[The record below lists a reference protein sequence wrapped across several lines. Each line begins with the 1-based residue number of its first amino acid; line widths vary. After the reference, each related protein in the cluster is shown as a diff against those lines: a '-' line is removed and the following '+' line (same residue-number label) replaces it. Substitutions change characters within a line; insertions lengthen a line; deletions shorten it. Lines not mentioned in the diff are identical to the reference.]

1 MADKD
6 TQVNLAVYMERLDSY
21 ISSQNALNENLSKN
35 LEKVE
40 TKVDDISQWRN
51 KMYGM
56 KSILL
61 AIGVL
66 IVHTSAIMGSF
77 VAIININKLENL

>member
-1 MADKD
+1 
-6 TQVNLAVYMERLDSY
+6 VNLAVYMERLDSY

-40 TKVDDISQWRN
+40 TKVDDISQWRS

-61 AIGVL
+61 AIGLLV
-66 IVHTSAIMGSF
+66 VHTSAVLGSF
-77 VAIININKLENL
+77 IAIINVNK

>member
-1 MADKD
+1 
-6 TQVNLAVYMERLDSY
+6 MERLDSY

-40 TKVDDISQWRN
+40 TKVDDISQWRS

-61 AIGVL
+61 AVGLL
-66 IVHTSAIMGSF
+66 IVHTSAVMGSF
-77 VAIININKLENL
+77 VAIININK

>member
-1 MADKD
+1 
-6 TQVNLAVYMERLDSY
+6 MERLDSY

-35 LEKVE
+35 LEQVE
-40 TKVDDISQWRN
+40 TKVDDISQWRS

-61 AIGVL
+61 AIGLLV
-66 IVHTSAIMGSF
+66 VHTSAVLGSF
-77 VAIININKLENL
+77 IAIINVNK

>member
-1 MADKD
+1 
-6 TQVNLAVYMERLDSY
+6 MERLDSY

-40 TKVDDISQWRN
+40 TKVDDISQWRS

-66 IVHTSAIMGSF
+66 IVHTSAVMGSF
-77 VAIININKLENL
+77 VAIININK

>member
-1 MADKD
+1 MPDKD

-21 ISSQNALNENLSKN
+21 ISRQNALNENLSKN

-40 TKVDDISQWRN
+40 TQVDDISQWRS

-56 KSILL
+56 KSILAAL
-61 AIGVL
+61 GIL
-66 IVHTSAIMGSF
+66 FVHTTAVMGSF
-77 VAIININKLENL
+77 LAIVTFNK

>member
-1 MADKD
+1 VVNKD

-35 LEKVE
+35 LEQVE
-40 TKVDDISQWRN
+40 TKVDDISQWRS

-61 AIGVL
+61 AIGILV
-66 IVHTSAIMGSF
+66 VHTSAVLGSF
-77 VAIININKLENL
+77 VAIININK

>member
-1 MADKD
+1 MD

-40 TKVDDISQWRN
+40 TKVDDISQWRS

-66 IVHTSAIMGSF
+66 IVHTSAVMGSF
-77 VAIININKLENL
+77 VAIININK

>member
-1 MADKD
+1 MATKD

-40 TKVDDISQWRN
+40 TKVDDISQWRS

-66 IVHTSAIMGSF
+66 IVHTSAVMGSF
-77 VAIININKLENL
+77 VAIIYINN

>member
-1 MADKD
+1 MPDKA

-21 ISSQNALNENLSKN
+21 ISSQNALNINLSKN

-40 TKVDDISQWRN
+40 TKIDDISQWRS

-56 KSILL
+56 KSVLV
-61 AIGVL
+61 AIGILV
-66 IVHTSAIMGSF
+66 VHTTAVMGSF
-77 VAIININKLENL
+77 LAIININK

>member
-1 MADKD
+1 MVDKD

-40 TKVDDISQWRN
+40 TKVDDISQWRS

-56 KSILL
+56 KSILVAL
-61 AIGVL
+61 GVL
-66 IVHTSAIMGSF
+66 VVHTTAVMGSF
-77 VAIININKLENL
+77 VAIININK

>member
-1 MADKD
+1 MATKD

-40 TKVDDISQWRN
+40 TKVDDISQWRS

-66 IVHTSAIMGSF
+66 VVHTSAVMGSF
-77 VAIININKLENL
+77 VAIININK